1 MQATTTATVGI
12 RDLKAQLSQY
22 MRQVKAGATITITE
36 WGKPVGRIIP
46 VEESLEEK
54 METLISTGFA
64 TWNGGKLTAV
74 IPTIKARG
82 DKTVSDLVI
91 EDRE

>member
-1 MQATTTATVGI
+1 MEPTTTVGI
-12 RDLKAQLSQY
+12 RDLKAQLSHY
-22 MRQVKAGATITITE
+22 MRQVKAGTTITITE

-46 VEESLEEK
+46 VEETLEEK

-64 TWNGGKLTAV
+64 VWSGEKLTAV
-74 IPTIKARG
+74 TPVAKAKG

-91 EDRE
+91 ADRE

>member
-1 MQATTTATVGI
+1 MEATTTVGI

-22 MRQVKAGATITITE
+22 MRQVKAGTTITITE

-46 VEESLEEK
+46 VEETLEEK

-64 TWNGGKLTAV
+64 AWSGERLTAV
-74 IPTIKARG
+74 MPIAEAKG

>member
-1 MQATTTATVGI
+1 MQSTTTVGI

-22 MRQVKAGATITITE
+22 MRQVKAGTTITITE

-46 VEESLEEK
+46 VEETLEEK

-64 TWNGGKLTAV
+64 VWNGGRLTAV
-74 IPTIKARG
+74 TPVAKAKG